1 MVKDVLRLVAASVA
15 GRSFGRVNPPGGF
28 VDSEGRGLDN
38 RIMADARRTLKS
50 KKSSHRG
57 IGLSAAPEL

>member
-1 MVKDVLRLVAASVA
+1 MVKDVLRLFAASVTR
-15 GRSFGRVNPPGGF
+15 RSFGCVNPGGGF
-28 VDSEGRGLDN
+28 VDTKAASPDN
-38 RIMADARRTLKS
+38 RRMANARRTLKS

>member
-1 MVKDVLRLVAASVA
+1 MVKDVLRLVAASVTM
-15 GRSFGRVNPPGGF
+15 RSFGGVNPGGGF
-28 VDSEGRGLDN
+28 VDSGVRGLDN